1 MTDTLI
7 RVEHLKKYFPQKE
20 GFQTNYV
27 KAVDDL
33 TFTIK
38 KGETF
43 GLVGES
49 GCGKSTTGRLLLDL
63 IHPTE
68 GEVYFE
74 EEKISAMK
82 PRELMRLRR
91 HMQIIFQDPFASLNP
106 KLKVRQI
113 IEEPLRFH
121 GIKNKKT
128 RDELVRDILNVV
140 GLPESALERYPH
152 EFSGGQQ
159 QRIGIARALILR
171 PDFIV
176 CDEAV
181 SALDVSVQAQVL
193 NLLSGLKDEFR
204 LTYLFISHN
213 LSVIKHIC
221 DRIAVMY
228 LGKIVEIGDREM
240 IFKNPCH
247 PYTKALISAIP
258 IPDPDEKRN
267 RILLEGDIPSPLNP
281 PSGCRFHTRCPA
293 CREDCGGQEPE
304 LLEVEPGHFV
314 ACPYWNA

>member
-1 MTDTLI
+1 
-7 RVEHLKKYFPQKE
+7 
-20 GFQTNYV
+20 
-27 KAVDDL
+27 
-33 TFTIK
+33 
-38 KGETF
+38 
-43 GLVGES
+43 
-49 GCGKSTTGRLLLDL
+49 
-63 IHPTE
+63 
-68 GEVYFE
+68 
-74 EEKISAMK
+74 
-82 PRELMRLRR
+82 MR
-91 HMQIIFQDPFASLNP
+91 A
-106 KLKVRQI
+106 
-113 IEEPLRFH
+113 
-121 GIKNKKT
+121 
-128 RDELVRDILNVV
+128 ILNVV
-140 GLPESALERYPH
+140 GLPEAALERYPH

-258 IPDPDEKRN
+258 IPDPDERRS

-281 PSGCRFHTRCPA
+281 PSGCRFHTRSPP
-293 CREDCGGQEPE
+293 CRTDSGGHEPE